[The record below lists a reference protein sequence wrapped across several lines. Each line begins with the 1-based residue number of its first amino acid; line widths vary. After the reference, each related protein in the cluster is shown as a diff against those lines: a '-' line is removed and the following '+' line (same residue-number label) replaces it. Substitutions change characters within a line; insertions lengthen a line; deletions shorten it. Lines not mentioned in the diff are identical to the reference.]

1 MADSPRTRLQTDER
15 RAQLLDLGLRLFS
28 SRAYDEVSIDAIAEE
43 AGVSKGLLYHYFG
56 GKRAYYLAT
65 IEYAAGR
72 LLASMDA
79 VPDTLV
85 GPPRATAMLTAYLE
99 FVEDH
104 GAAYG
109 TLLSGGVGSDPEVT
123 GVLETSR
130 RQVAARIMRDA
141 GLQAPRPVFE
151 LAVRHYIGG
160 VEAVVLDWHARR
172 QLSREQLLAFL
183 VGQIRAT
190 LEVAVTLD
198 PDASVHLE
206 GTPSLVTRPAAEP
219 YSPDR

>member
-1 MADSPRTRLQTDER
+1 MVSDSRRTRLQTDER
-15 RAQLLDLGLRLFS
+15 RAQLLDLGLRLFA
-28 SRAYDEVSIDAIAEE
+28 SRAYDEISIDAIAEE

-56 GKRAYYLAT
+56 GKRAYYIAT
-65 IEYAAGR
+65 IEHAAGR

-79 VPDTLV
+79 VPEALV
-85 GPPRATAMLTAYLE
+85 GPARAIAMLTAYLE

-104 GAAYG
+104 GHAYG

-123 GVLETSR
+123 HVMETSR
-130 RQVAARIMRDA
+130 REVAARIMRDA
-141 GLQAPRPVFE
+141 GLEAPRPVFE

-172 QLSREQLLAFL
+172 QLSRDQLLAFL

-190 LEVAVTLD
+190 LEVALTLD
-198 PDASVHLE
+198 PAASVQLDD
-206 GTPSLVTRPAAEP
+206 PP
-219 YSPDR
+219 